1 MDFDICEQLQLGV
14 TRPAD
19 VPRLTVREREVLRRI
34 ANGQSTRQ
42 IAKDLDI
49 ASSTARTHANNVLV
63 KLGARSRVQAAAAT
77 SPPPHPRARPREPD
91 PLAALTRRERDVL
104 ACMVGG
110 MTHAAMAECLCL
122 SRHTVRTHVRNI
134 LVKLGAHST
143 LEVAA
148 LIRRIEASAHQFSEQ
163 QPVSEQS
170 SGHRSGEQR
179 ISNQTSEHWP
189 RDWRL
194 ADRFGDLRLSELD
207 RPRPG

>member
-91 PLAALTRRERDVL
+91 PLATLTRRERDVL
-104 ACMVGG
+104 RCMVGG
-110 MTHAAMAECLCL
+110 ITQAEMAECLCL

-148 LIRRIEASAHQFSEQ
+148 LVRRIGESAHQFSEQ
-163 QPVSEQS
+163 QPISEQS
-170 SGHRSGEQR
+170 SGQRSGEQR
-179 ISNQTSEHWP
+179 ISDETSEHWP
-189 RDWRL
+189 TDWRL
-194 ADRFGDLRLSELD
+194 ADRFGDPRLSVLD